1 MPRALL
7 LAALLIAPLLLGVGA
22 CARPESEETK
32 AATSRADPKL
42 EPAERQPDRLM
53 ARSPERRERAEMN
66 GAEGRIACTEPTPSI
81 PC

>member
-7 LAALLIAPLLLGVGA
+7 IAALLIAPAA

-32 AATSRADPKL
+32 AATSRADPKV
-42 EPAERQPDRLM
+42 EPGQAAEPNRLM
-53 ARSPERRERAEMN
+53 PRSPEKRERVDMN
-66 GAEGRIACTEPTPSI
+66 GAQGRITCKEPTPSV

>member
-1 MPRALL
+1 MPRPLL
-7 LAALLIAPLLLGVGA
+7 LAALLLAPLALAA

-42 EPAERQPDRLM
+42 EPGQPGGPDRLM
-53 ARSPERRERAEMN
+53 PRNPESRARADIN
-66 GAEGRIACTEPTPSI
+66 GAQGRIACQEPTPSI